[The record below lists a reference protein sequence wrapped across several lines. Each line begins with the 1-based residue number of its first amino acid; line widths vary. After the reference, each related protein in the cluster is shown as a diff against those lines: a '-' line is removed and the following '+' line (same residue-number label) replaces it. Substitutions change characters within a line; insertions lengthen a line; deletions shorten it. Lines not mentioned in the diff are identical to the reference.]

1 MQVFSIGAFGW
12 RPLAFLLGFVVV
24 LPVALT
30 LVALW
35 ASHSRHYFFAGFVLA
50 ITVPLALALTAQLG
64 AARLRIDGDR
74 LIVGGGLYQET
85 LRLSAIDVGA
95 ARRVPASEVG
105 RVLGV
110 RTNGVG
116 LPGLSLGWFRVGTA
130 KKVFAAAGNGDALY
144 LPTTESF
151 DLVVSPTDS
160 AAFLSALR
168 ES

>member
-12 RPLAFLLGFVVV
+12 RPLAFLLGFVVA
-24 LPVALT
+24 LPVLLT
-30 LVALW
+30 LAALW

-50 ITVPLALALTAQLG
+50 ITVPLALALIAQLG
-64 AARLRIDGDR
+64 AARLRIAGDR
-74 LIVGGGLYQET
+74 LLVGGGLYQET
-85 LRLSAIDVGA
+85 LPLSSIQIDAV
-95 ARRVPASEVG
+95 RTVPAAEVW

-116 LPGLSLGWFRVGTA
+116 LPGLSLGWFRVGMA
-130 KKVFAAAGNGDALY
+130 KKVFAAAGSGDALY
-144 LPTTESF
+144 LPTSGSF

-160 AAFLSALR
+160 AAFLAALR